1 MIDAI
6 AEIVRLGSVAMMKR
20 YPLFVCVIL
29 MITAVFFGMKWRDSE
44 SRLSKVESEIS
55 RMDDAIFE
63 GLAVL
68 LKARSE
74 HTSIEKIASL
84 NRPVTI
90 RFPNRRCVELRP
102 RWGVVGGTEVYCF
115 ETTSK
120 RLLERHSIGE

>member
-1 MIDAI
+1 MIDPI
-6 AEIVRLGSVAMMKR
+6 AEIASVGSTKLMKR
-20 YPLFVCVIL
+20 FLLFVCVTL
-29 MITAVFFGMKWRDSE
+29 VTTSAFFGMKWKDSE
-44 SRLSKVESEIS
+44 SRLSEVESEIS
-55 RMDDAIFE
+55 RTGDAIFE
-63 GLAVL
+63 GLAIQ

-74 HTSIEKIASL
+74 HTSIEKIANL

-115 ETTSK
+115 EATSK